1 MEFIFYNE
9 IVSYIDDN
17 NFIKDLSLISK
28 NETLKKRRKKI
39 NHLNV
44 LNNLND
50 KILFFSNNY
59 FSNHVYDYSDDLDII
74 FDNLNSLKIKLLDER
89 IDVKDISHQYYPR
102 HSKIVVDKFS
112 TSRFLNIYEDNTF
125 DDDFNFNYIE
135 WFSNDNTEIK
145 IKELICPIYR
155 MSLMD
160 REILL
165 SNFPYAKA
173 LIY

>member
-17 NFIKDLSLISK
+17 NFIKNFSLISK
-28 NETLKKRRKKI
+28 NEFLKKRRKKI

-44 LNNLND
+44 KNNLND
-50 KILFFSNNY
+50 RILNFSDNY
-59 FSNHVYDYSDDLDII
+59 LNYVYNFSEDLDII
-74 FDNLNSLKIKLLDER
+74 FDNLRSLKKKLLDER
-89 IDVKDISHQYYPR
+89 VDIEDISHPYYPR
-102 HSKIVVDKFS
+102 HSKILVDKFS
-112 TSRFLNIYEDNTF
+112 TSKFLDIIENNTI
-125 DDDFNFNYIE
+125 DDDFNYSE
-135 WFSNDNTEIK
+135 WFSNNNTEIK
-145 IKELICPIYR
+145 VKELICPIYR

-165 SNFPYAKA
+165 HNFPYAKA